1 MDQSAFDSRLL
12 IASIQTF
19 LIKNHN
25 LIELRKPLILSYTN
39 NCISITQKML
49 FTKIIFSYGWETAM
63 ILYKKTFFYLK
74 NNNENKNTM
83 FNKTE
88 IKKNILSF
96 FFRNQRWKC
105 HIDMFFYINNTLT
118 ILYLVIQLRLVTL
131 QRKFKRYVQISND
144 KKRKII
150 DFRSSCFYP
159 HNPFSCTITSN
170 KNKICVCLIMFNAV
184 VSSTSHHAFVAGICT
199 RKHCL
204 LQFNV
209 TFKRSKLADKM

>member
-1 MDQSAFDSRLL
+1 MKIKIRCLIRRRL
-12 IASIQTF
+12 
-19 LIKNHN
+19 K
-25 LIELRKPLILSYTN
+25 K
-39 NCISITQKML
+39 ISFHL
-49 FTKIIFSYGWETAM
+49 
-63 ILYKKTFFYLK
+63 
-74 NNNENKNTM
+74 
-83 FNKTE
+83 
-88 IKKNILSF
+88 
-96 FFRNQRWKC
+96 FFRNQHWKC

-150 DFRSSCFYP
+150 DFRSTCSCFYP
-159 HNPFSCTITSN
+159 RNPFSCTITSN
-170 KNKICVCLIMFNAV
+170 KNKIFVCLIMFKAV

>member
-83 FNKTE
+83 YNKTE

-96 FFRNQRWKC
+96 VF
-105 HIDMFFYINNTLT
+105 
-118 ILYLVIQLRLVTL
+118 
-131 QRKFKRYVQISND
+131 
-144 KKRKII
+144 
-150 DFRSSCFYP
+150 
-159 HNPFSCTITSN
+159 
-170 KNKICVCLIMFNAV
+170 
-184 VSSTSHHAFVAGICT
+184 
-199 RKHCL
+199 
-204 LQFNV
+204 
-209 TFKRSKLADKM
+209 SKLALEMSYRYVFLHK